1 MTLGRPPVLESRSVP
16 IGPILDLWTSRLP
29 EHRRSDCACIGGG
42 WCSSTESFARRVG
55 ISHTTVYRRL
65 RRGYVDIYEA
75 DRWAA
80 ALGEHPVRVWPEWD
94 RVAVEVE
101 SYRPSKCDDLPATLV
116 G

>member
-1 MTLGRPPVLESRSVP
+1 MPAS
-16 IGPILDLWTSRLP
+16 
-29 EHRRSDCACIGGG
+29 AAG

-65 RRGYVDIYEA
+65 RRGCVDIYEA

-80 ALGEHPVRVWPEWD
+80 ALSEHPVQVWPEWD

-101 SYRPSKCDDLPATLV
+101 SHRPLQV
-116 G
+116 